1 MNYST
6 VNIVDLCDDIL
17 LVILNKLNNIDVLYS
32 LIGVNRK
39 LDRLAQDI
47 TFTQSIDLVEISSNE
62 ENNSKK
68 KSILDGFC
76 IDIIPR
82 IQHNIESLTLDPL
95 LIDRVLYIGNYSN
108 LHKLTLVNLQLEVA
122 SHGSSFI
129 HIFKHKILHL
139 TLTIKDGNTARY
151 IRKLS
156 TNVFTTILKMF
167 TNLTHLDFCLTDICS
182 YPPSSFI
189 NLVPTTSYPSNIIH
203 LNVSV
208 YNFDDCLYL
217 IDGRLSQL
225 QRFIVEVDDIYTT
238 SMTINNM
245 VKYSKVCW
253 ISSSSIDF
261 C

>member
-68 KSILDGFC
+68 KSILDRFC

-122 SHGSSFI
+122 SR
-129 HIFKHKILHL
+129 IFNGI
-139 TLTIKDGNTARY
+139 
-151 IRKLS
+151 
-156 TNVFTTILKMF
+156 
-167 TNLTHLDFCLTDICS
+167 
-182 YPPSSFI
+182 
-189 NLVPTTSYPSNIIH
+189 
-203 LNVSV
+203 
-208 YNFDDCLYL
+208 
-217 IDGRLSQL
+217 
-225 QRFIVEVDDIYTT
+225 
-238 SMTINNM
+238 
-245 VKYSKVCW
+245 
-253 ISSSSIDF
+253 
-261 C
+261 